1 MKNADGTPQ
10 VLYHGTTSSFD
21 RYNLK
26 NTNRPDIGIFGR
38 GIYLSLNENNAKTY
52 KQQKNLDPDVMP
64 SYVRLENPFR
74 ETNPNIKEQLQKVVK
89 EQNQLQKKLIQE
101 GHDGVLVVNPDT
113 NEVTEVVVFDSNAV
127 KSVND
132 KDNWSREIDNI

>member
-1 MKNADGTPQ
+1 MNIKDFINKYFYNVIYEGKPQDFGNDFFNQNGSVKTDSALFKNWFGKSKMKNADGTPQ

-52 KQQKNLDPDVMP
+52 KQQKN
-64 SYVRLENPFR
+64 FR
-74 ETNPNIKEQLQKVVK
+74 
-89 EQNQLQKKLIQE
+89 
-101 GHDGVLVVNPDT
+101 
-113 NEVTEVVVFDSNAV
+113 S
-127 KSVND
+127 
-132 KDNWSREIDNI
+132 